1 MIGCLFSTGL
11 SQEKYL
17 SGGDML
23 QPVKGIK
30 NNNLLPCLIGQIWP
44 CGVPARNVKE
54 EECVCSVTAST
65 SFR

>member
-1 MIGCLFSTGL
+1 
-11 SQEKYL
+11 
-17 SGGDML
+17 ML

-30 NNNLLPCLIGQIWP
+30 SKNLLPCLIGQIWP

-65 SFR
+65 SFC